1 MNPHEH
7 PAACVHLVDDDESFT
22 LALSR
27 LLRVEGVRTSAFQS
41 AALLLD
47 SLRAT
52 TRGCVVA
59 DLNMPGI
66 SGLELQERLAQSP
79 APMPIVFLTGC
90 GDIPASVRAMRNG
103 ALDFLEK
110 RAPRDELLGSIHA
123 ALQRGDMEFSE
134 RRRCAELG
142 QRFRRL
148 TPRELEVLQYVVE
161 GLMNKQIAALLDIS
175 DRTVKLHRTAITRKL
190 GVHSA
195 ALLATLSHEAHVFD
209 RPPPDL
215 REVAYLP

>member
-1 MNPHEH
+1 MTRQEGTE
-7 PAACVHLVDDDESFT
+7 ACVHLVDDDESFT
-22 LALSR
+22 HALSR
-27 LLRVEGVRTSAFQS
+27 LLRVEGIRTSAFAS
-41 AALLLD
+41 AGLLLD
-47 SLRAT
+47 SLRET

-66 SGLELQERLAQSP
+66 SGLELQERLAHSP

-110 RAPRDELLGSIHA
+110 RAPREALLGSIHA

-134 RRRCAELG
+134 RTRGAELS

-148 TPRELEVLQYVVE
+148 TAREMEVLQYVVD
-161 GLMNKQIAALLDIS
+161 GRMNKQIAAMLGINE
-175 DRTVKLHRTAITRKL
+175 RTVKLHRTAITRKL

-209 RPPPDL
+209 RPPPRLPD
-215 REVAYLP
+215 VAYLP